1 VGRLL
6 ITGRAGF
13 ACPNLAVAL
22 AHASRAPRSA
32 ALNNRSRPASKLN
45 LRCLR
50 DAREHFLYVFKGG
63 SLRSPPAPG
72 CGRPQAAVLAAR
84 QPRRRPY

>member
-1 VGRLL
+1 MQ
-6 ITGRAGF
+6 
-13 ACPNLAVAL
+13 
-22 AHASRAPRSA
+22 SSA
-32 ALNNRSRPASKLN
+32 ADRDYEVED